1 MSVDTI
7 NSDRAGHP
15 APHRH
20 RSGIGAMIF
29 GLVGGPVA
37 WGIAL
42 TFNYAVASNACY
54 TGFTW
59 PTTLHFDAGAIR
71 SMLIGA
77 DIAVVLVAAGA
88 ALLSYRNWER
98 TRREA
103 EGGPDQLLE
112 TGEGRTRFMS
122 LCGMITSV
130 GFAVAAAFTLVGAV
144 ALPLC

>member
-1 MSVDTI
+1 
-7 NSDRAGHP
+7 
-15 APHRH
+15 
-20 RSGIGAMIF
+20 
-29 GLVGGPVA
+29 
-37 WGIAL
+37 
-42 TFNYAVASNACY
+42 
-54 TGFTW
+54 
-59 PTTLHFDAGAIR
+59 
-71 SMLIGA
+71 MLIGA

-103 EGGPDQLLE
+103 EGGPDQRLE